1 MPLRFMPVMAG
12 MLALA
17 QAGASLPAPAAA
29 FPQGP
34 AYQSD
39 CTYNGVV
46 KSCAVLLPED
56 PSTET
61 DNTVLI
67 HWLDGDITS
76 VWFLSGGSTQ
86 VGAKVILNRN
96 KRGRI
101 THALRQGDGRQQLHV
116 RSETGNQLSFTLP
129 PAMEQPLPQPAAVP
143 LEPSEAEEKG
153 L

>member
-1 MPLRFMPVMAG
+1 MPLRLMLVMAG
-12 MLALA
+12 VLALA
-17 QAGASLPAPAAA
+17 KAAALLPAPAAP
-29 FPQGP
+29 PQGGRTYEP
-34 AYQSD
+34 D

-46 KSCAVLLPED
+46 QSCAVRLPED

-76 VWFLSGGSTQ
+76 VWFLSSGSTQ

-101 THALRQGDGRQQLHV
+101 TQALRMEDGCQRLHIQ
-116 RSETGNQLSFTLP
+116 SETGNQLSFLLP
-129 PAMEQPLPQPAAVP
+129 PTLEQPLPGPAAVP
-143 LEPSEAEEKG
+143 LQP
-153 L
+153 